1 MNSIFEALK
10 FSYSNIQQNVPEMS
24 FSEPNKT
31 EFLIDFVKYLND
43 HHFTVQGCK
52 ILEFCDKIEENFENL
67 SFIF

>member
-1 MNSIFEALK
+1 
-10 FSYSNIQQNVPEMS
+10 MS
-24 FSEPNKT
+24 FSGPNKT